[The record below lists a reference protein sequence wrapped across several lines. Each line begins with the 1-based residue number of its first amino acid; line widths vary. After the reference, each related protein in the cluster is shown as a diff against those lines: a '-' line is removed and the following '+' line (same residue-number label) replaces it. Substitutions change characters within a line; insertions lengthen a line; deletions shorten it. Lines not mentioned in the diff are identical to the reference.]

1 MNITLILTSVLK
13 ELWCDKIVFFVRA
26 PFIVEGL
33 LLGFFGAVIPLA
45 AMIVILQTWTAV
57 SEYKL

>member
-1 MNITLILTSVLK
+1 MRYIGATNFMI
-13 ELWCDKIVFFVRA
+13 RA

-45 AMIVILQTWTAV
+45 AMIVI
-57 SEYKL
+57 YKRGPLYLNTNYEDDNRIV